1 MSRDP
6 RHFEALCDRELAA
19 ADEAA
24 LADERIRHLEQA
36 FLFAQ
41 EAARLRRTGFG
52 DMHDPS
58 SEHVSSIRPGEG
70 RAECSVKHL
79 VLVER

>member
-41 EAARLRRTGFG
+41 EAARLRRTQA
-52 DMHDPS
+52 
-58 SEHVSSIRPGEG
+58 RPDHSVERETTVHPDEMLAKP
-70 RAECSVKHL
+70 RAGHL
-79 VLVER
+79 VLL